1 MTGTIYIMK
10 VLLCTASFL
19 LLCVAAMKV
28 NLNRT
33 ERARQFAMPGIALV
47 YGVLALVFVSDLYAQ
62 IARLLAFLEGRLPFV
77 EALHLNQYLIY
88 LANAAIV
95 LGFLVVKAAALP
107 VLSRVWGGS
116 AERMEMTSGHF
127 YEYDRELDKWFIQPR
142 LGQVRFYYKG
152 IYISAVI
159 LSAAVFVLSRYFPD
173 SVFFQAAFF
182 PVFGVMIIGE
192 VVSFLDG
199 LTRTEFVEDILGE
212 DEEAYRIAND
222 GLLREVY

>member
-62 IARLLAFLEGRLPFV
+62 IARLLAFLEERLPFV
-77 EALHLNQYLIY
+77 EGLHLNQYLIY

-95 LGFLVVKAAALP
+95 LRLSCCQGGGFACAQQGVG
-107 VLSRVWGGS
+107 RICGTDG
-116 AERMEMTSGHF
+116 
-127 YEYDRELDKWFIQPR
+127 DD
-142 LGQVRFYYKG
+142 VR
-152 IYISAVI
+152 
-159 LSAAVFVLSRYFPD
+159 P
-173 SVFFQAAFF
+173 
-182 PVFGVMIIGE
+182 
-192 VVSFLDG
+192 FL
-199 LTRTEFVEDILGE
+199 
-212 DEEAYRIAND
+212 
-222 GLLREVY
+222 